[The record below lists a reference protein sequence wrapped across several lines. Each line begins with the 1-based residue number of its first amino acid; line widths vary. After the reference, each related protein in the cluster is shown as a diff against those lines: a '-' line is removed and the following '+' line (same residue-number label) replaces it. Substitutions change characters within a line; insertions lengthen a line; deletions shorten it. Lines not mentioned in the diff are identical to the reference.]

1 VRTLAAIVAALAI
14 SGCSLQLGTH
24 YASVGLS
31 LFQLA
36 PGDEVQT
43 QTQTLTGIDLS
54 PGGRGGPRIF
64 VGYLRNQNVRVPAF
78 DDGIPNLRLESRID
92 AETGISLGETLEVSD

>member
-1 VRTLAAIVAALAI
+1 MRTLVAIAAAVAI
-14 SGCSLQLGTH
+14 SGCAFTGASH
-24 YASVGLS
+24 YGPIGFS

-54 PGGRGGPRIF
+54 PAGRGGPRIF
-64 VGYLRNQNVRVPAF
+64 VGYTRNQNVRVPAF
-78 DDGIPNLRLESRID
+78 DDGIPNLRLESHID
-92 AETGISLGETLEVSD
+92 AETGVALSETLEVSD